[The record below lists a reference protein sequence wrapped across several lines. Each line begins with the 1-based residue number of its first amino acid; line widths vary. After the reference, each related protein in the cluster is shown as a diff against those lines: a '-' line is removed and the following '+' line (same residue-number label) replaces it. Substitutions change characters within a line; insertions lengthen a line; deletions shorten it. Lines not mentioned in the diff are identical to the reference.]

1 MVSESGARLPPLIG
15 KAVSCI
21 YADMV
26 IVGELTQTVETST
39 AAAVHAP
46 DDIALSESAA
56 AEHFSFCRKLV
67 VSYIV
72 AAKIGQP
79 AASSAP

>member
-1 MVSESGARLPPLIG
+1 MVSESGARLPPLVG
-15 KAVSCI
+15 KAVSRV

-26 IVGELTQTVETST
+26 IVGELTQTVQTCT
-39 AAAVHAP
+39 AAAIHAP
-46 DDIALSESAA
+46 DYIAFPESAA
-56 AEHFSFCRKLV
+56 AEHFGFCRKLV